1 MPGRPRGQYRATWAI
16 ALALATGACTTVGPN
31 FETPAPPQGA
41 AAAGYAMTGD
51 ATPPGVRLDAAASPA
66 GPWWRVL
73 GLVGLDEVMQL
84 ALANN
89 QGLAEA
95 NAALERAQ
103 AEADSARGQLGPQ
116 ADLNASARKTRIN
129 SKLFGFSGF
138 TPPTIG
144 LLSVGGNVNYDLD
157 LFGARRRAT
166 EQARAMV
173 EVARH
178 EADAARLTLTA
189 NVARQAMT
197 IAALRAQI
205 TAIEAVIADDRRI
218 FEMVRAAQAEGGVP
232 LSDLVLIYR
241 QLTDSEASLP
251 RLQKDLASAR
261 HQLALLVGRAPAE
274 WTPPDFALDP
284 AQAVADVPLAL
295 PSALVRSRPDILAA
309 EAELHAATAAIGIAQ
324 ANRYPDIRLTATL
337 TQTATTPEG
346 LFGYSGSGWN
356 LFSGLSAPV
365 FNGGTL
371 KARQRAAEAEARV
384 ALARYQSTILRAFV
398 QVSDALSA
406 ASSDHAELEA
416 DRRSLAAE
424 EGKLRTAHA
433 AYDLGGASLRQVI
446 EVQQL
451 VNRARQ
457 TVARSQGKYDLDMI
471 QLYAAVASDWRT
483 SAETV
488 AAATP

>member
-1 MPGRPRGQYRATWAI
+1 
-16 ALALATGACTTVGPN
+16 
-31 FETPAPPQGA
+31 
-41 AAAGYAMTGD
+41 
-51 ATPPGVRLDAAASPA
+51 
-66 GPWWRVL
+66 
-73 GLVGLDEVMQL
+73 
-84 ALANN
+84 
-89 QGLAEA
+89 
-95 NAALERAQ
+95 
-103 AEADSARGQLGPQ
+103 
-116 ADLNASARKTRIN
+116 
-129 SKLFGFSGF
+129 
-138 TPPTIG
+138 
-144 LLSVGGNVNYDLD
+144 
-157 LFGARRRAT
+157 
-166 EQARAMV
+166 
-173 EVARH
+173 
-178 EADAARLTLTA
+178 
-189 NVARQAMT
+189 
-197 IAALRAQI
+197 
-205 TAIEAVIADDRRI
+205 
-218 FEMVRAAQAEGGVP
+218 
-232 LSDLVLIYR
+232 
-241 QLTDSEASLP
+241 
-251 RLQKDLASAR
+251 
-261 HQLALLVGRAPAE
+261 
-274 WTPPDFALDP
+274 
-284 AQAVADVPLAL
+284 VADVPLAL

-309 EAELHAATAAIGIAQ
+309 EAELHAATAAIGIAR

-384 ALARYQSTILRAFV
+384 ALARYQSTVLRAFV

-457 TVARSQGKYDLDMI
+457 TVARSQGQYDLDMI

-483 SAETV
+483 PAQTV